1 MRGYSR
7 KAVILAGISFVMA
20 ALMLACITSVTPTP
34 FSPTQTAFLLSPSPF
49 PTSTATPEKPE
60 PSPTSG
66 LQTEPVSNAGFTLHG
81 GTTGVCDIGLFW
93 YLFSAEDKIQIDIEC
108 ADSGSSIE
116 SVATGKMDA
125 GIVHRKL
132 TESELSSYPDL
143 QIHAICWV
151 EVAVVVHP
159 DVPVNELTVDQVRN
173 IYSGRTTDWREVAG
187 ESAQIVV
194 ITYIEDSSNRYIF
207 TRTLMGGDTITDT
220 AWTAFYG
227 RDMRTGVSIT
237 PHSIGYLPFAFLN
250 ETVKTISINGVEP
263 TIEKVTSGEYPLS
276 IPLYLVTNG
285 EPSEAVSTWL
295 DFIYSG
301 EGQATII
308 EEGGIPAR

>member
-1 MRGYSR
+1 
-7 KAVILAGISFVMA
+7 
-20 ALMLACITSVTPTP
+20 
-34 FSPTQTAFLLSPSPF
+34 
-49 PTSTATPEKPE
+49 
-60 PSPTSG
+60 
-66 LQTEPVSNAGFTLHG
+66 
-81 GTTGVCDIGLFW
+81 
-93 YLFSAEDKIQIDIEC
+93 
-108 ADSGSSIE
+108 
-116 SVATGKMDA
+116 
-125 GIVHRKL
+125 
-132 TESELSSYPDL
+132 
-143 QIHAICWV
+143 
-151 EVAVVVHP
+151 
-159 DVPVNELTVDQVRN
+159 
-173 IYSGRTTDWREVAG
+173 
-187 ESAQIVV
+187 
-194 ITYIEDSSNRYIF
+194 
-207 TRTLMGGDTITDT
+207 MGGDTITDT